1 VTRTPN
7 ADRARQVLRQ
17 ATMESHQR
25 VDDLFS
31 HFSLEKRSSYAAFL
45 KAHARALAPLEEIA
59 RPDAP
64 RLPMLAQDLAALGEA
79 LPTPLAISMLMPPS
93 DAFRWGARYTLE
105 GSRLGGAVLVRRV
118 GPGLPNAYLSATH
131 DKGGWADFQRTL
143 DVAAAGGDGQ
153 WIDEAIRGAQAAFD
167 LFATAAGDEVTIVHG

>member
-1 VTRTPN
+1 MTRTPN
-7 ADRARQVLRQ
+7 AGRARQALRQ

-31 HFSLEKRSSYAAFL
+31 RFSLEERSSYAAFL

-59 RPDAP
+59 QPDAP
-64 RLPMLAQDLAALGEA
+64 RLPMVAQDLAALDEA
-79 LPTPLAISMLMPPS
+79 LPTPFAISMPMPLP

-105 GSRLGGAVLVRRV
+105 GSRLGGAVLARRV
-118 GPGLPNAYLSATH
+118 APGLPHAYLSATH

-143 DVAAAGGDGQ
+143 DEAAAEGSDR

-167 LFATAAGDEVTIVHG
+167 LFATAAGDEVAIVHG